1 MSTLQD
7 FEDTLVN
14 ASRALHAEAEL
25 AQATGPLGEASRRA
39 SRWHLIRRARQLS
52 AGIQLGLA
60 VSTISA
66 LATGGTLAF
75 LFLSGDHTKTLASLE
90 CSLTRNSAAI
100 INTITGNPIIDCASA
115 WPSATGGRAA
125 APPLTAWGLAND
137 TKVAVVQPTSWGPPA
152 QSGGVGWRRLPAD
165 WTVDL
170 AVVELTDQLN
180 DISTKLSSTPI
191 TRSGGQPCSYA
202 RDDERIV
209 RSLLAA
215 DGLSSW
221 RVIVSRTDPGR
232 AVSTGC
238 RVIAPNVDGAER
250 TVQLLQFGPTQPYR
264 QTPQQRNSTN
274 DSVVANLTLAQLG
287 RNVNRVLAK
296 QCQSVDS
303 AAAQWTRAARSAG
316 FHPTSLAYYRTLNAA
331 PSPVPSRLAD
341 HYYTLVRQPASQ
353 HTGTCAHILVMRAG
367 GGNLTVYAARIAP

>member
-1 MSTLQD
+1 MSTFQD

-14 ASRALHAEAEL
+14 ASRAIYAEAEL
-25 AQATGPLGEASRRA
+25 AHATASIGEASRR
-39 SRWHLIRRARQLS
+39 SGRWQLIRRARQLS

-75 LFLSGDHTKTLASLE
+75 LFLSGGHTKTLASLE
-90 CSLTRNSAAI
+90 CNTTRNSAAI

-137 TKVAVVQPTSWGPPA
+137 TKVAVVQPTSWGPPG
-152 QSGGVGWRRLPAD
+152 QIGGVAWRRLPGD

-180 DISTKLSSTPI
+180 DITTKLSGTAITP
-191 TRSGGQPCSYA
+191 SGVSPCSYA
-202 RDDERIV
+202 RDDKRIV
-209 RSLLAA
+209 QSLLAA

-221 RVIVSRTDPGR
+221 RVIVRPTDPGR
-232 AVSTGC
+232 AVSPGC
-238 RVIAPNVDGAER
+238 RVTVPNVDGAGR
-250 TVQLLQFGPTQPYR
+250 TVQLLQFGPTQPHR
-264 QTPQQRNSTN
+264 QTLKQRNSANET
-274 DSVVANLTLAQLG
+274 VIANLTLAKLD
-287 RNVNRVLAK
+287 RDVNGLLAR
-296 QCQSVDS
+296 QCQSVDD
-303 AAAQWTRAARSAG
+303 AAARWSRAARSAG
-316 FHPTSLAYYRTLNAA
+316 FHPTSLAYYRALNAA
-331 PSPVPSRLAD
+331 PNPVASRLAD
-341 HYYTLVRQPASQ
+341 YYYTLVRQPDSQ